1 MTCRM
6 KTLLI
11 LTTLFVA
18 LSFGGYPLDCGSVG
32 TQISDRR
39 PVKTADRGSAGE
51 PVASSDYL
59 TTLSR
64 MVELTPGFIRD
75 TSPISDRRPV
85 KTADGGS
92 AQEPVASGGYLG
104 RISRVVELTPG
115 AAACAMQRLGTRP
128 AAEMTNCV
136 SSPRKRQV
144 RRSKNK
150 LAGVVSS
157 ATKRLR
163 PARPPSGMLQGVT
176 GGVTSPTN
184 QLCTC

>member
-32 TQISDRR
+32 TQ
-39 PVKTADRGSAGE
+39 
-51 PVASSDYL
+51 
-59 TTLSR
+59 
-64 MVELTPGFIRD
+64 
-75 TSPISDRRPV
+75 ISDRRPV